1 MWRKEQRSLCCQ
13 RSPVTF
19 IGVWKNASSI
29 SHTYFISSVALTYM
43 FSPFD
48 DPSGGGGD
56 IWSTGVFAFESPLKD
71 LLDSNDYTLDDLL
84 EQDELLQEL
93 RGLHPQLIDYFGAE
107 EAVAGLVRHIVRP
120 PPGVGGSGSDG
131 AVASGDATAAGSVA
145 SDAIPIAVANLG
157 RPRSLSEAERKQQE
171 EELLEEAQSALM
183 EAPDIHT
190 LKNRGSTDFGDP
202 DFVADVGDQEEDEDE
217 DGSSDSGDDKDTSQS
232 KPGAGSED
240 TKKQQQESY
249 WDEAPSPSASPP
261 PTTTSSG
268 GDGNGS
274 GEDGDKEKGSWMFDS
289 TKDDD
294 ADIHNKNSKEERT
307 LQETLELLHV
317 RYPYMACEVICCE
330 VAKILDVL
338 VSGSVVLELDT
349 GKGGVVGGHN
359 SQGSLNTVEEE
370 KEADAQQ
377 SSRTGDRTLIL
388 DLLFG
393 MITST
398 EALTVDDR
406 RAGYLEKILTV
417 LFRTRP
423 KEVTAYLND
432 RPHLLRDLINQC
444 HSHSIGQIV
453 QRLMLPPPPGRRASQ
468 LTVSGAADAGTSA
481 TGASSVENQ
490 NGEDDDAPD
499 AEQSQ
504 RAFGGSGGWP
514 MISGIDDDDNDLVDN
529 DDDDLLDDEDEEML
543 TAHGPPG
550 LDRGGWS
557 ENVEAVGW
565 LLDRL
570 TGEETSSGNSK
581 GRDRATSDADNYW
594 DDGGGRGGG
603 DSMDD
608 ALLDAAQNASEII
621 VAVVQNSP
629 LTSPIVKS
637 LATEPNLNRLI
648 DAIGAA
654 PGLDGDDDEAINFF
668 PSSESTITLSMSVLE
683 SLVLQLGGYGAVST
697 PIEPEVVNLEEEK
710 EGEGM
715 ELVLSAEPTGAESRT
730 LGPGAATTEEVI
742 DHLPKLFS
750 ALSALLC
757 HKSTASWTVANQ
769 FSGLEARPTL
779 GPARLRIVRLLESLV
794 LLGNETV
801 DALLCKSPALE
812 LCLDLFWSFPWCSM
826 LHQSVANLL
835 VHVLE
840 GGPERVDLQRY
851 FINRCGLVRRL
862 MESFDNV
869 GPSPES
875 TDPSAEAVLSQEAS
889 GGDGDAAASEGPN
902 QPRYS
907 EVMFALKEI
916 SDKQEHASSVDSER
930 GSDVSEDDEV
940 LAISEDDVEA
950 AIEQQMLKVRDMEV
964 ASSTAV
970 APNVDAPPKS
980 TDDEKAA
987 GTSSTAVISSSTSPS
1002 AAASPS
1008 PTRHGEFRM
1017 GYMGHVII
1025 VCQALVHAC
1034 SVGLMDGGEMGNCS
1048 NDNDGRSDA
1057 DSFDAEIDTVLPK
1070 VNGDFVASS
1079 SLEQALKQDAEA
1091 NVIARI
1097 PNIDLS
1103 EESEGETDAE
1113 SRKRKGRSFDS
1124 ESSEAVKSSKQS
1136 SSDGSPK
1143 MDTSESSNQEQ
1154 SIAIEGTTHSNDNAP
1169 GNFPTDPS
1177 QIQHPSE
1184 CDPDRPPI
1192 FDIMMSYPLYDAWQ
1206 SFVTTILASE
1216 TAIQSTPLGGFAVT
1230 HPQEQM
1236 TSVNDPGHEHRVSL
1250 TEEDLKNFMGM
1261 NVEEEDEEGGMGTV
1275 AGSNGVPIDLDD
1287 ADLDIA
1293 ASMMEALSMP
1303 QGANVV
1309 STSGVE
1315 DESGPPGHHRRNQ
1328 VMAGFGAI
1336 VQAAPAAGGSKY
1348 IYDDPL
1354 GGGNDFD
1361 DDSSDE
1367 DEGAKDEKEDGD
1379 DTEGGSGAT
1388 GDDED
1393 VPVLDLFAGNWED
1406 AASSN
1411 DTDDT
1416 DEQDGGWANFDDADA
1431 FAAAGLPEPT
1441 PLAPDVSGTTSQ
1453 PPDDSGVA
1461 DDVFAS
1467 SPHLVD
1473 TLADDD
1479 EDDDDKKT
1487 KDY

>member
-1 MWRKEQRSLCCQ
+1 
-13 RSPVTF
+13 
-19 IGVWKNASSI
+19 
-29 SHTYFISSVALTYM
+29 M

-48 DPSGGGGD
+48 DPSSGGGGD

-120 PPGVGGSGSDG
+120 P
-131 AVASGDATAAGSVA
+131 SGDAAAAAAASDA
-145 SDAIPIAVANLG
+145 SDAILG
-157 RPRSLSEAERKQQE
+157 RPRGLSEAERKQQE

-183 EAPDIHT
+183 DAPDIHT

-217 DGSSDSGDDKDTSQS
+217 EDGSSDGADTSGDDNKDTSQS
-232 KPGAGSED
+232 SSKSEAESSD
-240 TKKQQQESY
+240 DSKKEQQESY

-261 PTTTSSG
+261 PTTSSG

-274 GEDGDKEKGSWMFDS
+274 GEGIGSEKEKGSWMFDS

-294 ADIHNKNSKEERT
+294 ADIHNKTSKEERT
-307 LQETLELLHV
+307 VQETLELLHV

-338 VSGSVVLELDT
+338 VGGTVTSEPNTTG
-349 GKGGVVGGHN
+349 GKGGVAGVHN
-359 SQGSLNTVEEE
+359 SQGSFNTVEEE
-370 KEADAQQ
+370 KETDAQQ
-377 SSRTGDRTLIL
+377 SSGAGAGDRTLIL

-398 EALTVDDR
+398 DALTIDDR

-444 HSHSIGQIV
+444 HSHSIGQVV
-453 QRLMLPPPPGRRASQ
+453 QRLMLPPPPGRRSSQ
-468 LTVSGAADAGTSA
+468 LTGATDAEASAAGVSGG
-481 TGASSVENQ
+481 ENQ
-490 NGEDDDAPD
+490 NGEDDDLPD

-514 MISGIDDDDNDLVDN
+514 MISGMDDDDNDLVDN
-529 DDDDLLDDEDEEML
+529 DDDEDDLLDDEDEEML

-570 TGEETSSGNSK
+570 TGEETSSGGNSK

-603 DSMDD
+603 DSMDN

-654 PGLDGDDDEAINFF
+654 PGLDGSDDDAIDFF

-715 ELVLSAEPTGAESRT
+715 ELVLSAEPTGIESRP
-730 LGPGAATTEEVI
+730 LGTGAATTEEVI
-742 DHLPKLFS
+742 DHLPKLLS

-757 HKSTASWTVANQ
+757 HKSTSSWTVANQ

-875 TDPSAEAVLSQEAS
+875 ADPPAEALLSQAAS
-889 GGDGDAAASEGPN
+889 GEDGDAATSEGPN

-916 SDKQEHASSVDSER
+916 GDKQGHASSVDSER
-930 GSDVSEDDEV
+930 GSDISDDDEV
-940 LAISEDDVEA
+940 LAVSEDDVEA

-964 ASSTAV
+964 ASSAAV
-970 APNVDAPPKS
+970 DPNVDAAPKS

-987 GTSSTAVISSSTSPS
+987 GTSSTAVVSSSTSP
-1002 AAASPS
+1002 AAVATPS
-1008 PTRHGEFRM
+1008 PTHHGEFRM

-1034 SVGLMDGGEMGNCS
+1034 IVGLMDGGEMGNSS

-1057 DSFDAEIDTVLPK
+1057 DSFDAEIDTVLP
-1070 VNGDFVASS
+1070 NGDFVASS
-1079 SLEQALKQDAEA
+1079 SLEQAENTANGDALSEASEAEA
-1091 NVIARI
+1091 
-1097 PNIDLS
+1097 D
-1103 EESEGETDAE
+1103 GE

-1136 SSDGSPK
+1136 SSDGSPN
-1143 MDTSESSNQEQ
+1143 MDTSESTNEEQ
-1154 SIAIEGTTHSNDNAP
+1154 SMGTEGTTPTDDDAP

-1184 CDPDRPPI
+1184 GGADRPPI
-1192 FDIMMSYPLYDAWQ
+1192 LDIMMSYPLYDAWQ

-1216 TAIQSTPLGGFAVT
+1216 TAMQSTPLGGFAVA

-1261 NVEEEDEEGGMGTV
+1261 HVEEEDGEGGMGTL

-1303 QGANVV
+1303 HGANAV
-1309 STSGVE
+1309 STSGE
-1315 DESGPPGHHRRNQ
+1315 EGSSGLPGHHRRNQ
-1328 VMAGFGAI
+1328 VMAGFGAV
-1336 VQAAPAAGGSKY
+1336 VQAAPAEGGSQY

-1354 GGGNDFD
+1354 GGGGNGFD

-1367 DEGAKDEKEDGD
+1367 EEATKDKEVDGNDAEGE
-1379 DTEGGSGAT
+1379 SGAT
-1388 GDDED
+1388 GDDGE

-1411 DTDDT
+1411 DTGDADD
-1416 DEQDGGWANFDDADA
+1416 QDGGWANFDDADA

-1441 PLAPDVSGTTSQ
+1441 PLGPGVSETNSQ
-1453 PPDDSGVA
+1453 PSDDGGAA

-1473 TLADDD
+1473 TLAEED
-1479 EDDDDKKT
+1479 EDA
-1487 KDY
+1487 KD

>member
-1 MWRKEQRSLCCQ
+1 
-13 RSPVTF
+13 
-19 IGVWKNASSI
+19 
-29 SHTYFISSVALTYM
+29 M

-48 DPSGGGGD
+48 DPSSGGGGD

-120 PPGVGGSGSDG
+120 PPGVGGSSGDADG
-131 AVASGDATAAGSVA
+131 GLVASGDATAAGSVA
-145 SDAIPIAVANLG
+145 SDASPIAAAVLG

-202 DFVADVGDQEEDEDE
+202 DFVADVGDQEEDDDEE
-217 DGSSDSGDDKDTSQS
+217 DGSSDSAEKSGDDKDTSQS
-232 KPGAGSED
+232 KSEAESD
-240 TKKQQQESY
+240 DIKKEQQESY

-261 PTTTSSG
+261 PPPTTSSG

-274 GEDGDKEKGSWMFDS
+274 DESSGKEKGSWMFDS
-289 TKDDD
+289 IKDDDD

-338 VSGSVVLELDT
+338 VSGTVTSEPNT
-349 GKGGVVGGHN
+349 TGGKGGVGGDHN
-359 SQGSLNTVEEE
+359 SQGSFNTVEEE

-377 SSRTGDRTLIL
+377 SSGAGDRTLIL

-398 EALTVDDR
+398 DALTIDDR
-406 RAGYLEKILTV
+406 RAGYLEKLLTV

-453 QRLMLPPPPGRRASQ
+453 QRLMLPPPPGRRSSQ
-468 LTVSGAADAGTSA
+468 LTVSGAADAGSSA
-481 TGASSVENQ
+481 TGASSGENQ
-490 NGEDDDAPD
+490 NGEDDDSPD

-514 MISGIDDDDNDLVDN
+514 MISGMDDDDNDLVDN

-570 TGEETSSGNSK
+570 TGEETSSGSSK

-637 LATEPNLNRLI
+637 LATGPNLNRLI

-654 PGLDGDDDEAINFF
+654 PGLDGSDDNAVNFF

-715 ELVLSAEPTGAESRT
+715 ELVLSAEPTGVESRT
-730 LGPGAATTEEVI
+730 LGTGAATTEEVI
-742 DHLPKLFS
+742 DHLPKLLS

-840 GGPERVDLQRY
+840 GGPERVDLQKY

-869 GPSPES
+869 GRSPES

-889 GGDGDAAASEGPN
+889 GGDGDAATSEGPN

-907 EVMFALKEI
+907 EVMFVLKEI
-916 SDKQEHASSVDSER
+916 SDKQDHTSSVDSER
-930 GSDVSEDDEV
+930 GSDVSDDDEV
-940 LAISEDDVEA
+940 LAVSEDDVEA

-970 APNVDAPPKS
+970 DPNVDATPKS

-987 GTSSTAVISSSTSPS
+987 GMLSTAAVISSSTSPA

-1008 PTRHGEFRM
+1008 STHHGDFRM

-1034 SVGLMDGGEMGNCS
+1034 SDGLMDGGEMGNSS
-1048 NDNDGRSDA
+1048 NDNDGRSDV

-1091 NVIARI
+1091 ENIA
-1097 PNIDLS
+1097 NGDVVS
-1103 EESEGETDAE
+1103 EESEAEADGE
-1113 SRKRKGRSFDS
+1113 SRKRKGTSFDS
-1124 ESSEAVKSSKQS
+1124 ESSEAVKSPKQS
-1136 SSDGSPK
+1136 SSDGLPN
-1143 MDTSESSNQEQ
+1143 MDTSESSNEEQ
-1154 SIAIEGTTHSNDNAP
+1154 SMATKGTAPTNDDVP

-1177 QIQHPSE
+1177 HIQHPSE
-1184 CDPDRPPI
+1184 GDCDHPTI
-1192 FDIMMSYPLYDAWQ
+1192 LDIMMSYPLYNAWQ

-1216 TAIQSTPLGGFAVT
+1216 TAIQSTPLGGFAVA

-1261 NVEEEDEEGGMGTV
+1261 NVEEEDEEGGLGTL

-1303 QGANVV
+1303 HGANAV
-1309 STSGVE
+1309 STSGEE
-1315 DESGPPGHHRRNQ
+1315 DGSGPPGHHRRNQ
-1328 VMAGFGAI
+1328 VMAGFGAV
-1336 VQAAPAAGGSKY
+1336 VQAAPAEGGSQY

-1361 DDSSDE
+1361 DGSSDE
-1367 DEGAKDEKEDGD
+1367 EEGSKDMREDGND
-1379 DTEGGSGAT
+1379 AEGGSGAT

-1406 AASSN
+1406 ATSSN
-1411 DTDDT
+1411 DTGDT
-1416 DEQDGGWANFDDADA
+1416 DDQDGGWANFDDADA

-1441 PLAPDVSGTTSQ
+1441 PLAPGVSETNSQ
-1453 PPDDSGVA
+1453 PSDDSGVA

-1479 EDDDDKKT
+1479 NEET
-1487 KDY
+1487 KD

>member
-1 MWRKEQRSLCCQ
+1 
-13 RSPVTF
+13 
-19 IGVWKNASSI
+19 
-29 SHTYFISSVALTYM
+29 M

-48 DPSGGGGD
+48 DPSSGGGGD
-56 IWSTGVFAFESPLKD
+56 IWSTGVFGFDSPLKD
-71 LLDSNDYTLDDLL
+71 LLDSEDYTLDDLL

-120 PPGVGGSGSDG
+120 PPGVRGSGSEG
-131 AVASGDATAAGSVA
+131 LVASGDAGAAGPLA
-145 SDAIPIAVANLG
+145 SDASPVAANLG
-157 RPRSLSEAERKQQE
+157 RPRSLSEAERKLQE
-171 EELLEEAQSALM
+171 EQQLEEAQSALM
-183 EAPDIHT
+183 VAPDIYT

-202 DFVADVGDQEEDEDE
+202 DFVADVGDQEEEEGEDE
-217 DGSSDSGDDKDTSQS
+217 DGSSDVDGDETAAGKSGKSESESDK
-232 KPGAGSED
+232 KN
-240 TKKQQQESY
+240 QESY
-249 WDEAPSPSASPP
+249 WDEASSPSASPP
-261 PTTTSSG
+261 PEGGGNDG
-268 GDGNGS
+268 GDGA
-274 GEDGDKEKGSWMFDS
+274 GEKEKGSWMFDS

-294 ADIHNKNSKEERT
+294 ADIHKKTSKEERT
-307 LQETLELLHV
+307 VHETLELLHV

-338 VSGSVVLELDT
+338 VSGTVTSVSGT
-349 GKGGVVGGHN
+349 GGVAGGHS
-359 SQGSLNTVEEE
+359 SQGSLKTVEEE
-370 KEADAQQ
+370 GRDNEKETDTKK
-377 SSRTGDRTLIL
+377 SDDGDRTLIL

-398 EALTVDDR
+398 DSLTIDDR

-432 RPHLLRDLINQC
+432 RPHLLRDMINQC

-453 QRLMLPPPPGRRASQ
+453 QRLMLPPPPGRRSSQ
-468 LTVSGAADAGTSA
+468 LAASGAVDE
-481 TGASSVENQ
+481 GASAATASGAENQ
-490 NGEDDDAPD
+490 DGDDDDGSPD
-499 AEQSQ
+499 SEQSQ

-514 MISGIDDDDNDLVDN
+514 MISGMDDDDDLVDN

-550 LDRGGWS
+550 LDRSGWS
-557 ENVEAVGW
+557 ENEEAVGW

-570 TGEETSSGNSK
+570 TGEEPSSVNLQ
-581 GRDRATSDADNYW
+581 GRDRATSDVDSYW
-594 DDGGGRGGG
+594 DDGGGRGRG
-603 DSMDD
+603 DSRDD
-608 ALLDAAQNASEII
+608 ALLDAAQNSSEII
-621 VAVVQNSP
+621 VAVVQNSL

-637 LATEPNLNRLI
+637 LTTEPNLIRLI

-654 PGLDGDDDEAINFF
+654 PGLDGGHDAVNFF
-668 PSSESTITLSMSVLE
+668 PASESTITLSMSVLE

-697 PIEPEVVNLEEEK
+697 PVEPEIVNLEEEK

-715 ELVLSAEPTGAESRT
+715 ELVLSSEPTGVDSRA
-730 LGPGAATTEEVI
+730 LGNGTATTVEVI
-742 DHLPKLFS
+742 DHLPKLLS

-757 HKSTASWTVANQ
+757 HKSTALWTSANS
-769 FSGLEARPTL
+769 FSGVEARPTL
-779 GPARLRIVRLLESLV
+779 GTARLRIVRLLESLV

-801 DALLCKSPALE
+801 DSLLCKSPALE

-862 MESFDNV
+862 MESFDNA
-869 GPSPES
+869 GPSPEL
-875 TDPSAEAVLSQEAS
+875 TDPSAEAAALSQEAP
-889 GGDGDAAASEGPN
+889 GGEGDTTPSDGPN

-916 SDKQEHASSVDSER
+916 GGKQHHASSVDSER
-930 GSDVSEDDEV
+930 GSDISDDEV
-940 LAISEDDVEA
+940 LAVSEDDVEA

-964 ASSTAV
+964 ASSMA
-970 APNVDAPPKS
+970 VDARVDATS
-980 TDDEKAA
+980 TFTDDEKLLGAAAAAA
-987 GTSSTAVISSSTSPS
+987 GALSTAVVSSSTSP
-1002 AAASPS
+1002 AASQ
-1008 PTRHGEFRM
+1008 TNHGEFRM

-1034 SVGLMDGGEMGNCS
+1034 SVGLIENDGEMANS
-1048 NDNDGRSDA
+1048 TDGKDEKNDA

-1070 VNGDFVASS
+1070 VNGEIVSSS
-1079 SLEQALKQDAEA
+1079 SLEQAFEQDAETVNIA
-1091 NVIARI
+1091 NSD
-1097 PNIDLS
+1097 PT
-1103 EESEGETDAE
+1103 EESDAEGDVE

-1124 ESSEAVKSSKQS
+1124 ENSDAIKSSKQS
-1136 SSDGSPK
+1136 STETSPERE
-1143 MDTSESSNQEQ
+1143 TSEQEQ
-1154 SIAIEGTTHSNDNAP
+1154 SMATDDATPADDDVP
-1169 GNFPTDPS
+1169 GSFPTDPA

-1184 CDPDRPPI
+1184 GASDRPPI
-1192 FDIMMSYPLYDAWQ
+1192 VDIMMTYPLYDAWQ

-1216 TAIQSTPLGGFAVT
+1216 TAIQSTPLGGFAVA

-1236 TSVNDPGHEHRVSL
+1236 TSQDEHRVSL

-1261 NVEEEDEEGGMGTV
+1261 NVEEDEEGGMGII
-1275 AGSNGVPIDLDD
+1275 GGPSGVSIDLDD

-1303 QGANVV
+1303 RGANVA
-1309 STSGVE
+1309 SASGDE
-1315 DESGPPGHHRRNQ
+1315 DGSGPPGHHRRNQ
-1328 VMAGFGAI
+1328 VMAGFGAV
-1336 VQAAPAAGGSKY
+1336 VQAAPVEGGSQY

-1361 DDSSDE
+1361 NDSSDE
-1367 DEGAKDEKEDGD
+1367 EEGTKDKEDD
-1379 DTEGGSGAT
+1379 SNDT
-1388 GDDED
+1388 ED

-1406 AASSN
+1406 AASPN
-1411 DTDDT
+1411 DTAEADK
-1416 DEQDGGWANFDDADA
+1416 EDGGWANFDDADA

-1441 PLAPDVSGTTSQ
+1441 PLAPGVSGTATQLSE
-1453 PPDDSGVA
+1453 DTDVG

-1473 TLADDD
+1473 TLAD
-1479 EDDDDKKT
+1479 ER
-1487 KDY
+1487 